1 MPYIKQEDRDKIHN
15 IQDDVLSNIAASIR
29 DTSDLGYALA
39 AVAYQ
44 YLHIAKEFSHYD
56 SSKILHPSVLKKI
69 DELKSVVS
77 YRTVPFL
84 QTTITNFLREF
95 HPASVGEVNYV
106 MTYIIHTYLNMV
118 SVSYTNLN
126 NVIGTLERLKLDFT
140 SILVNL
146 KGHADQLQMFD
157 AFLGIVVCVQMELYH
172 MIARP
177 YENTKIL
184 QNGPVSSL
192 DAPHGVDLKKYKR
205 PCQVF

>member
-1 MPYIKQEDRDKIHN
+1 MPYIKQDDRDKIHN
-15 IQDDVLSNIAASIR
+15 IQDDILSNIAASIR
-29 DTSDLGYALA
+29 DTSDLGYVLT

-44 YLHIAKEFSHYD
+44 YLQKEKQHPESN
-56 SSKILHPSVLKKI
+56 LHPSVVKKI
-69 DELKSVVS
+69 DELKSNVS
-77 YRTVPFL
+77 YRIVPFL
-84 QTTITNFLREF
+84 QTSVTNFLHEF
-95 HPASVGEVNYV
+95 HPSSVGEVNYV

-118 SVSYTNLN
+118 SISYTNLN
-126 NVIGTLERLKLDFT
+126 NVIGTIEKLKLDFAN
-140 SILVNL
+140 SIVNL

-157 AFLGIVVCVQMELYH
+157 AFLGILVCVQMELYH